1 MLNKRAVVTP
11 NLHGGTKLKTVK
23 TKKEMLQ
30 DNDKQNGS
38 YQPNDGY
45 PSQGGLGQSPF
56 DPYERVSEIR
66 EEVSK
71 VGSSLADYGRKVFK
85 GDKVIWTIFII
96 LCVISLVEIFSA
108 TSTIVYRQQNQW
120 GPILRHT
127 MFLIAGVGLI
137 LLIHNIPYRYFSS
150 LIFLLLASIVLLIMT
165 FFVGKSVNEA
175 DRWLSFMGITF
186 QPSELAKI
194 SLMGTVAFLL
204 SKQNGENDGLL
215 FKWMIGLMALV
226 CGIIAMDNLS
236 TGLLLFGVCYLLMF
250 IGNVKIVRLLKV
262 AGVGVALLLLLFV
275 IPEKWVDS
283 GPLDRL
289 RLDTWQSRIS
299 HFGEAR
305 EMSEEEYYTITDD
318 NYQVA
323 HAKIAIANGG
333 VFGVFPGNSTERDF
347 LPQAYSDFIYAIII
361 EEMGLIGGVF
371 VLLLYVIILIR
382 SGMIA
387 RKTEKLFPKY
397 LVLGSALML
406 SIQAFI
412 NMAVAVN
419 LIPVTGQP
427 LPLVSRGGTSTL
439 ITCAYFGLILSA
451 DRFGIGKK
459 SEEEGD
465 AMLSDEE
472 HETQYEEDYEAHRE
486 VGDEEH
492 CDEPHWD
499 EDQEERWDLAHE
511 EYQDD
516 DHEEKVRFEI
526 VNL

>member
-1 MLNKRAVVTP
+1 M
-11 NLHGGTKLKTVK
+11 
-23 TKKEMLQ
+23 Q
-30 DNDKQNGS
+30 
-38 YQPNDGY
+38 
-45 PSQGGLGQSPF
+45 
-56 DPYERVSEIR
+56 
-66 EEVSK
+66 EEAMET
-71 VGSSLADYGRKVFK
+71 GSSLGDFGRKIFK
-85 GDKVIWTIFII
+85 GDKVIWSVFII

-120 GPILRHT
+120 GPILRHA
-127 MFLIAGVGLI
+127 MFLIGGVGVI

-150 LIFLLLASIVLLIMT
+150 LVFVLLGAIVLLILT
-165 FFVGKSVNEA
+165 PFIGTSINNA
-175 DRWLSFMGITF
+175 DRWISFMGFTI
-186 QPSELAKI
+186 QPSEIAKI
-194 SLMGTVAFLL
+194 SLMGTIAFLL
-204 SKQNGENDGLL
+204 SKQNGQNDGLL
-215 FKWMIGLMALV
+215 FKWMIGLMVVV

-236 TGLLLFGVCYLLMF
+236 TAALLFGVCYLLMF
-250 IGNVKIVRLLKV
+250 IGNVKFLRLLKV
-262 AGVGVALLLLLFV
+262 AGIGIALVLLFVLLLNV
-275 IPEKWVDS
+275 IPEKWVES

-289 RLDTWQSRIS
+289 STWQNRIT
-299 HFGEAR
+299 HFGDAR
-305 EMSEEEYYTITDD
+305 ELSEEEYYTITDE

-333 VFGVFPGNSTERDF
+333 VLGVFPGNSTERDF

-361 EEMGLIGGVF
+361 EEMGLVGGIF
-371 VLLLYVIILIR
+371 VLMLYVIILIR

-459 SEEEGD
+459 KEEEKSGD
-465 AMLSDEE
+465 DTTVDNDSANNQDSNDNNPGSDA
-472 HETQYEEDYEAHRE
+472 TNPVLDPIDRLED
-486 VGDEEH
+486 
-492 CDEPHWD
+492 
-499 EDQEERWDLAHE
+499 
-511 EYQDD
+511 
-516 DHEEKVRFEI
+516 KVEFEI
-526 VNL
+526 VNV

>member
-1 MLNKRAVVTP
+1 M
-11 NLHGGTKLKTVK
+11 
-23 TKKEMLQ
+23 Q
-30 DNDKQNGS
+30 
-38 YQPNDGY
+38 
-45 PSQGGLGQSPF
+45 
-56 DPYERVSEIR
+56 
-66 EEVSK
+66 EEAMET
-71 VGSSLADYGRKVFK
+71 GSSLGDFGRKIFK
-85 GDKVIWTIFII
+85 GDKVIWSVFII

-120 GPILRHT
+120 GPILRHA
-127 MFLIAGVGLI
+127 MFLIGGVGVI

-150 LIFLLLASIVLLIMT
+150 LVFVLLGAIVLLILT
-165 FFVGKSVNEA
+165 PFIGTSINNA
-175 DRWLSFMGITF
+175 DRWISFMGFTI
-186 QPSELAKI
+186 QPSEIAKI
-194 SLMGTVAFLL
+194 SLMGTIAFLL
-204 SKQNGENDGLL
+204 SKQNGQNDGLL
-215 FKWMIGLMALV
+215 FKWMISLMVVV

-236 TGLLLFGVCYLLMF
+236 TAFLLFGVCYLLMF
-250 IGNVKIVRLLKV
+250 IGNVKFLRLLKV
-262 AGVGVALLLLLFV
+262 AGVGIALVLLFVLLLNV
-275 IPEKWVDS
+275 IPEKWVEN

-289 RLDTWQSRIS
+289 STWQNRIT
-299 HFGEAR
+299 HFGDAR
-305 EMSEEEYYTITDD
+305 ELSEEEYYTITDE

-333 VFGVFPGNSTERDF
+333 VLGVFPGNSTERDF

-361 EEMGLIGGVF
+361 EEMGLVGGIF
-371 VLLLYVIILIR
+371 VLMLYVIILIR

-459 SEEEGD
+459 KEEEKSGD
-465 AMLSDEE
+465 DTTIDNDSGNNQDSDDNNPGNDA
-472 HETQYEEDYEAHRE
+472 TNSVLDPIDRLED
-486 VGDEEH
+486 
-492 CDEPHWD
+492 
-499 EDQEERWDLAHE
+499 
-511 EYQDD
+511 
-516 DHEEKVRFEI
+516 KVEFEI
-526 VNL
+526 VNV